1 MLFWWEL
8 CKLPPEHWKLVD
20 SLSRVSCNLR
30 EQVAQ
35 FICYL
40 VARTRW
46 DFPKCFKCYFI
57 MKTGLRDFAWMSHWT
72 TTKIFSITW
81 KKLYRFFQG
90 VYDKQIVISHKDL
103 SVKTFTSIDV
113 DRNFSLHIPE
123 AFRNASPCG
132 SDSYQRIYLK
142 VRESDS
148 PFL

>member
-1 MLFWWEL
+1 MGTLQTSPGTLEIGWQFESS
-8 CKLPPEHWKLVD
+8 KLQPA
-20 SLSRVSCNLR
+20 RASCSVHLL
-30 EQVAQ
+30 
-35 FICYL
+35 L

-142 VRESDS
+142 IRESDS